1 MRCSRIAS
9 QLDSIMLTKINEV
22 LQLYILLTYNRNK
35 PRQIPTLI
43 QTFPINR
50 AKLILNSKQAIV
62 ANKNKVTM
70 VFTIMLL
77 SVLFLFQDVKAN
89 HVVRTKTADT
99 GIAADHPNQEVMKQ
113 VSLQLG
119 IVASYCVEKVYH
131 YNHQRLHVVLPLANL
146 RQSILSYL
154 VPIVIS
160 QQRNLPPRGWK
171 NKPVESPHRVPLTL
185 CISSL
190 HLVGRKP
197 TLRLPNG
204 RHLRTFWPHRLSLE
218 SGEFYK
224 QQKRN
229 RITDH

>member
-1 MRCSRIAS
+1 MRCTRIAY

-22 LQLYILLTYNRNK
+22 LQLYMLLTYNRNK
-35 PRQIPTLI
+35 PRQILTLI
-43 QTFPINR
+43 QTFPIHR

-89 HVVRTKTADT
+89 DVVKRKTADT
-99 GIAADHPNQEVMKQ
+99 GIAADHPNQEVMRQ

-119 IVASYCVEKVYH
+119 IVASYCVEKVCH
-131 YNHQRLHVVLPLANL
+131 YNHQHLHVVFPLANL

-160 QQRNLPPRGWK
+160 QQRNLSSRGWR

-185 CISSL
+185 RISSL
-190 HLVGRKP
+190 HLVGEKP
-197 TLRLPNG
+197 TLHLPNG
-204 RHLRTFWPHRLSLE
+204 RHLRTFWPYRLSLK